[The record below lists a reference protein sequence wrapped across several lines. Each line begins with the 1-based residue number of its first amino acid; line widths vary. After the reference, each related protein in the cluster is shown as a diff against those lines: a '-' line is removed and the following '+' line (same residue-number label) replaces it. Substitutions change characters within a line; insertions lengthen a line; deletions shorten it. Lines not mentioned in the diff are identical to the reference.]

1 MNRKILLIACCFGVT
16 VLTIATKFISD
27 GPTEAGNIIISVVIV
42 ASLCLAMAVTLTV
55 LAAYR
60 DRQNEIL
67 TGMRNIQKRIRNLES
82 AIEDTRNTS
91 SKIETTHRTDMK
103 KIEAQANDLAANQT
117 RIIERMGTSV
127 VWSDGTAE

>member
-1 MNRKILLIACCFGVT
+1 
-16 VLTIATKFISD
+16 
-27 GPTEAGNIIISVVIV
+27 
-42 ASLCLAMAVTLTV
+42 MAVTLTV

-117 RIIERMGTSV
+117 RVIERMGTSV

>member
-16 VLTIATKFISD
+16 VLAIATKFISD
-27 GPTEAGNIIISVVIV
+27 GPTEAGNIIISAVIV
-42 ASLCLAMAVTLTV
+42 ASSCLAMAVTLTV

-67 TGMRNIQKRIRNLES
+67 TGMRNIQKRIRTLES

-91 SKIETTHRTDMK
+91 SKIETTHTTDMK
-103 KIEAQANDLAANQT
+103 KIEAQANDLAATQT